1 METNK
6 KVVIQVYEVETKDG
20 GALESYI
27 DEGLS
32 DRDAV
37 CACALLM
44 SKITKGK
51 KVEDIIRM
59 ISDMM
64 NLMLEWY
71 LRGN

>member
-6 KVVIQVYEVETKDG
+6 NVVIQVYEVETKNG
-20 GALESYI
+20 GALDSAI
-27 DEGLS
+27 NEGLS
-32 DRDAV
+32 DRDVV

-51 KVEDIIRM
+51 KVESIVGM

-71 LRGN
+71 LREN

>member
-6 KVVIQVYEVETKDG
+6 KTVIQVYEVETKNGDT
-20 GALESYI
+20 LECAI
-27 DEGLS
+27 DEELS
-32 DRDAV
+32 DRGVV

-51 KVEDIIRM
+51 KVESIVGM

-64 NLMLEWY
+64 KLMLEWY